1 MEKRDRL
8 LDKQLAEAE
17 AREGFERRRQA
28 EGVKVGYSGKTTG
41 RVENDSP
48 RPISDVTC
56 KIMSKTGRRSVAVP
70 VSSGE
75 LGRTLVGR
83 MFVPDAKPIDRV
95 ETLRPTAVAGFT
107 FPDLAR
113 KQGDDKDLYDEG
125 DPDEDRDLDQVL
137 VAWFTDDAGF
147 R

>member
-1 MEKRDRL
+1 MPSATGVMEKRDRL

-83 MFVPDAKPIDRV
+83 MFVPDAKPLTGLRRSGAARV
-95 ETLRPTAVAGFT
+95 RSG
-107 FPDLAR
+107 
-113 KQGDDKDLYDEG
+113 QGRCRTG
-125 DPDEDRDLDQVL
+125 TGRHP
-137 VAWFTDDAGF
+137 
-147 R
+147 